1 MTGPS
6 EVELRLADDLRTAHR
21 RVAALD
27 VDPATKQRAA
37 QRLLALS
44 DAAKHDTTRAA
55 ARLERFLQ
63 DLDASRVSASDD
75 AEPAG

>member
-6 EVELRLADDLRTAHR
+6 ELELRLADDLRTAHR

-27 VDPATKQRAA
+27 VDAEAKQRAH

-44 DAAKHDTTRAA
+44 DAATHDTTRAA

-63 DLDASRVSASDD
+63 DLDAGRVAASDD
-75 AEPAG
+75 V

>member
-1 MTGPS
+1 VTGPS
-6 EVELRLADDLRTAHR
+6 EVERRLAEHLRTAHR

-27 VDPATKQRAA
+27 VDPVVKRRAA

-55 ARLERFLQ
+55 ARLDRFLQ
-63 DLDASRVSASDD
+63 DLDAGRVTTSDD
-75 AEPAG
+75 A